1 MVSISTPPVEGD
13 NDSVPG
19 DGGVFLYTVIDVLA
33 TIDDDDAEYKDNVKV
48 YIRWTGRAWVNT
60 TNGI

>member
-13 NDSVPG
+13 NTSVPG

-33 TIDDDDAEYKDNVKV
+33 TTDDDDAEYKDNVKV
-48 YIRWTGRAWVNT
+48 YIL
-60 TNGI
+60 